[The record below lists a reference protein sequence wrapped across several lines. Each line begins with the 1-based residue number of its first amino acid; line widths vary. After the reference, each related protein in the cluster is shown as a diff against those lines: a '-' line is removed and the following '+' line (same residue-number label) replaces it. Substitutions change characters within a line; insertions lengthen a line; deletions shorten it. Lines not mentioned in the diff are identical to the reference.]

1 MRESHCSSADL
12 EVEEHEPSQEKK
24 NNGRGTMADRGGGG
38 RRRVH
43 IELRVVSIEVSEKHE
58 DCRTAFPMDRSLSAL
73 TSASTS
79 HLFFPSPSLP
89 ANIELV
95 SDHLR
100 DMPNAVILRRD
111 LIACH
116 SFFDHGCSKNRWT
129 GAPMVEERKEKCR
142 RENIDNGEI

>member
-24 NNGRGTMADRGGGG
+24 NNGRGGGTMADRREGDVYKSNCELFRSKF
-38 RRRVH
+38 RRSTK
-43 IELRVVSIEVSEKHE
+43 IVSR
-58 DCRTAFPMDRSLSAL
+58 CFRRTDRSLH
-73 TSASTS
+73 SASTS
-79 HLFFPSPSLP
+79 HLFSPSPSLP

-116 SFFDHGCSKNRWT
+116 SFFDHGCATNRWAA
-129 GAPMVEERKEKCR
+129 APMVEERKEKCR
-142 RENIDNGEI
+142 RENIDDGET